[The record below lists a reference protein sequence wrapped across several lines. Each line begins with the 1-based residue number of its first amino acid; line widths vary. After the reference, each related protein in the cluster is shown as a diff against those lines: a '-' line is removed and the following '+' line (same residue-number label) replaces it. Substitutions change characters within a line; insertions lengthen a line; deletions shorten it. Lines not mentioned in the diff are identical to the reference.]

1 VKAPILRLDC
11 EEALRTA
18 LEKTRA
24 HFGDVMPRGELLE
37 VLDVSLRAA
46 LAYFVVLS
54 RQETERLEVLAEI
67 LQRSIYLHERGRTKP
82 ALGIVLDYASLIVA
96 RMVLTDRIDVEGTLL
111 RERSNVSYH

>member
-54 RQETERLEVLAEI
+54 RQETEPEI